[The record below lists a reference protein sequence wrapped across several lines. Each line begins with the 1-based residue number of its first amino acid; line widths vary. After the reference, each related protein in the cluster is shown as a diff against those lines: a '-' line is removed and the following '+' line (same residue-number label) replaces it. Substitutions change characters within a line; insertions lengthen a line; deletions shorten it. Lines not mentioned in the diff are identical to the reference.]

1 MPALLTPRFDVS
13 ASPCTDDEEA
23 AEEARKQAQ
32 REQDQQEKEEF
43 EARLRARDEEK
54 TRKLME
60 ARLSKEEMEVTPAPM
75 RFTPLRLAD
84 LQATRPRC

>member
-1 MPALLTPRFDVS
+1 M
-13 ASPCTDDEEA
+13 PCTDDEEA

-32 REQDQQEKEEF
+32 REQDQQEKDEF

-60 ARLSKEEMEVTPAPM
+60 ARLSKEEMEVTT
-75 RFTPLRLAD
+75 TPVTSFPLHLI
-84 LQATRPRC
+84 

>member
-1 MPALLTPRFDVS
+1 MLSCQA
-13 ASPCTDDEEA
+13 DDEEA

-43 EARLRARDEEK
+43 EARLRARDDEK

-60 ARLSKEEMEVTPAPM
+60 ARLSKEEMEASRSPCRMLALSIFRHVTCINI
-75 RFTPLRLAD
+75 LACWSST
-84 LQATRPRC
+84 LP